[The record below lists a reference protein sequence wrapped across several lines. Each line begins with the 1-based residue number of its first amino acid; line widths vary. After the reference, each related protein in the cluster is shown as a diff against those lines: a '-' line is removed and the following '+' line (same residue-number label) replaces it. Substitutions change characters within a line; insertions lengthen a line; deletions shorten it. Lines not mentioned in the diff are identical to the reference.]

1 MSVSFIS
8 VLFCFK
14 GGLKLT
20 YFPPPHSGSTYWY
33 YAFFVVYIGHLI
45 LRKVN
50 IVTTYANVLSTAN
63 F

>member
-20 YFPPPHSGSTYWY
+20 YSPPPPTLDPP
-33 YAFFVVYIGHLI
+33 IGIMRFLWCI
-45 LRKVN
+45 LV
-50 IVTTYANVLSTAN
+50 I
-63 F
+63 